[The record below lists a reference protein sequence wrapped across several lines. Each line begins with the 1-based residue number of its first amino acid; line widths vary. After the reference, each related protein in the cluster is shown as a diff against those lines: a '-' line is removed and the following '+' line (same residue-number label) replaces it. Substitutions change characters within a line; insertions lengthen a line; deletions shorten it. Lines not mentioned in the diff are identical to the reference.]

1 MRHASLPVC
10 LQQQMESED
19 GQKVAQI
26 QQSTA
31 NVYVNCKLSHLSA
44 KKLILFN
51 FILFVLFRIDEL
63 FTKGN
68 DERYLVSPKALL
80 VDAVRMN
87 QEIGSCTCV
96 VVVLD
101 EKASV
106 ISTCNLG
113 DSGYMLLRKEADKMN
128 VIYESKEQQHSFNFP
143 FQVGTN
149 GDDPQKGESNAHN
162 V

>member
-1 MRHASLPVC
+1 M
-10 LQQQMESED
+10 
-19 GQKVAQI
+19 
-26 QQSTA
+26 
-31 NVYVNCKLSHLSA
+31 
-44 KKLILFN
+44 ILFN

-113 DSGYMLLRKEADKMN
+113 DSGYMLLRKEDDKMN
-128 VIYESKEQQHSFNFP
+128 TIYESKEQ
-143 FQVGTN
+143 
-149 GDDPQKGESNAHN
+149 
-162 V
+162 